1 MHDVDDDVA
10 EDCWDL
16 DNVQDAVLEDAI
28 LEDAAATWHMNRRA
42 SKQQGH
48 FKTSQASSGT
58 PHSMLDT
65 NSNERSCTSSSSSS
79 SLVPL
84 SQLQHLEDVA
94 AGELPQI
101 SKLLHDNPPCS
112 GKPGSHQALLL
123 QV

>member
-1 MHDVDDDVA
+1 MHDIDDDVA
-10 EDCWDL
+10 EDSWDL

-58 PHSMLDT
+58 THSMLDT
-65 NSNERSCTSSSSSS
+65 TSSERSCTSSSSSS
-79 SLVPL
+79 LAPL
-84 SQLQHLEDVA
+84 SQLQHLEEVA

-112 GKPGSHQALLL
+112 GKPGNHEALHYRS
-123 QV
+123 